1 MRRLLS
7 NALAAALVVLIG
19 VEVARA
25 PKGAPRGVTLH

>member
-7 NALAAALVVLIG
+7 NALAAAILVMIG
-19 VEVARA
+19 VELARA